1 MSLKIEAVI
10 AYAKSI
16 SKISDVLAVKDT
28 NRNIIVIIVVNKIT
42 LIGVSVINIGNEN
55 NKTIKEIEGILLLK
69 TGPYKM
75 VIKNTVVSV
84 AYDVSN
90 VALTLDSDNPL
101 FIIASTPKMLAK
113 IIYMNGE
120 LWPKLVLIGARLR
133 IMKTKFTIMH
143 KRMIA

>member
-16 SKISDVLAVKDT
+16 SKTSDVLALKDT
-28 NRNIIVIIVVNKIT
+28 NRNTIVIIVVNKIT

-133 IMKTKFTIMH
+133 IMKTKFTIIH

>member
-16 SKISDVLAVKDT
+16 SKTSDVLAVKDT
-28 NRNIIVIIVVNKIT
+28 NRNIIVIIVVNDIT

-133 IMKTKFTIMH
+133 IMKTKFTIIH

>member
-16 SKISDVLAVKDT
+16 SKTSDVLAVKDT

-101 FIIASTPKMLAK
+101 FITASTPKMLAK

-120 LWPKLVLIGARLR
+120 L
-133 IMKTKFTIMH
+133 
-143 KRMIA
+143 

>member
-28 NRNIIVIIVVNKIT
+28 HRNIIVIIVVNEIT
-42 LIGVSVINIGNEN
+42 LIGISVINMGNEN
-55 NKTIKEIEGILLLK
+55 NKTIKEIEGILLLN

-120 LWPKLVLIGARLR
+120 LWPKPVLIGARLR